1 MAEFDS
7 PEIEALVER
16 ARTPLDAGSIDEEV
30 TRVLARND
38 LSRRDRGNLLLARL
52 VLLQGSLSSAE
63 AMAHVDEA
71 VQLLSQ
77 HADTDALV
85 SALAIASAISAA
97 SGDRAACLK
106 YSLEMSSVLRS
117 NPGTEM
123 SSRAGMN
130 FGAAL
135 IVLGAHD
142 LAIPLFVNSIE
153 TATDHHTG
161 TGVVVSCTNLALAIS
176 LKLMVSGQSVA
187 TDQASLELLD
197 RIDRAVAETKSVT
210 SGEELDVF
218 LAAVSAHSA
227 QLRGDIE
234 TSAERWGH
242 VDSLTAH
249 TSKSF
254 AQYLCLVEAP
264 IAIHRGDFD
273 RAHVLI
279 ERALEHLDVPH
290 IVPLGRVH
298 ALKIRAALH
307 EQTGDLAAALADSRN
322 ATSLAL
328 TETSGLADLL
338 IGQVDTRAALEQS
351 QRALL
356 ARADDLTEQALVD
369 ELSQVGNRRAYE
381 VRVETLTAGPD
392 RPIAAVL
399 LDIDCFKAIN
409 DQHGHQVGDDVISR
423 VGPLIAQHVG
433 DLNRVFRYGGDEFIA
448 LPPSATVEQANEVAE
463 RIRTAF
469 MAECWAVDGQPISIT
484 CSIGVWGGTT
494 KDLVDGIAEA
504 DELLY
509 QAKRAGRNQVRA
521 FTPAV
526 PD

>member
-1 MAEFDS
+1 M
-7 PEIEALVER
+7 V
-16 ARTPLDAGSIDEEV
+16 G
-30 TRVLARND
+30 
-38 LSRRDRGNLLLARL
+38 
-52 VLLQGSLSSAE
+52 
-63 AMAHVDEA
+63 EA
-71 VQLLSQ
+71 VQLLSHQ
-77 HADTDALV
+77 PDTDALV
-85 SALAIASAISAA
+85 STLALAAAFAAS
-97 SGDRAACLK
+97 SGDRSACLK
-106 YSLEMSSVLRS
+106 YSLEMSSLIRS
-117 NPGTEM
+117 NPDTEM
-123 SSRAGMN
+123 SVRAGMN

-153 TATDHHTG
+153 TPTDHNSA
-161 TGVVVSCTNLALAIS
+161 TGVVISCTNLALAVS

-187 TDQASLELLD
+187 TDPDNLELLD
-197 RIDRAVAETKSVT
+197 LIDRSVAETRTVA
-210 SGEELDVF
+210 SGDELDVF
-218 LAAVSAHSA
+218 IAAVSAHSA
-227 QLRGDIE
+227 QLRGDIDAS
-234 TSAERWGH
+234 TERWGQ
-242 VDSLTAH
+242 VDALAAH

-279 ERALEHLDVPH
+279 ERVLEHLEVPH

-298 ALKIRAALH
+298 ALTIRAELH
-307 EQTGDLAAALADSRN
+307 ERTGNLAAALEDSRN

-338 IGQVDTRAALEQS
+338 IGQVDTRAALEQR

-356 ARADDLTEQALVD
+356 ARANHLTEQALVD

-381 VRVETLTAGPD
+381 VRVETLIAGLD

-399 LDIDCFKAIN
+399 CDIDCFKDVN
-409 DQHGHQVGDDVISR
+409 DQHGHQVGDEVISR
-423 VGPLIAQHVG
+423 VGPLIAEQVG
-433 DLNRVFRYGGDEFIA
+433 GLNRVFRYGGDEFIA
-448 LPPSATVEQANEVAE
+448 LLPSATIEQATEVAE
-463 RIRTAF
+463 RIRSAF
-469 MAECWAVDGQPISIT
+469 MSECWMACDQSIPIT
-484 CSIGVWGGTT
+484 ASIGVWAGTT
-494 KDLVDGIAEA
+494 RGLAAGIAEA
-504 DELLY
+504 DEQLY